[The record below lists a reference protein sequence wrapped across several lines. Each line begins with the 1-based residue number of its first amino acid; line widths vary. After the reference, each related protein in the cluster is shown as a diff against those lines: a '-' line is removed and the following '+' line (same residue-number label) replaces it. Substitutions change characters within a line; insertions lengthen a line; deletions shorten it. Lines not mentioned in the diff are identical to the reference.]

1 MSSSPSEAAAGS
13 GAPVI
18 RKVFLLALCQALAQ
32 SGNVLIIATTPLA
45 AQTLE
50 GRDFYWTTLPVTLQ
64 HLGVMLS
71 VFPAAMTGQRFGRS
85 FGFGLGSLAGMTG
98 GALCAAAIWL
108 GSFLLLCAGGVVMGF
123 AVANMQLYRFAATE
137 LAPAQYRAK
146 AISYVTSS
154 GVAAGILGPLIARL
168 TPDILPHQFLATYLA
183 LVVLHVGAFA
193 VLRLIEFPPV
203 KVEQGGGTQRPL
215 AEIATQPVYFV
226 AVIAGMASFGIMSF
240 LMTASPLAIV
250 ACGIDARE
258 SPITIFW
265 HVMGMFVPA
274 FFTGHLIVRFGVLNI
289 MLLGVAVLL
298 TAVAV
303 DVAGIDVWNFRIGM
317 LLIGVGWN
325 FLFVGAT
332 TLVTTTYRSSE
343 RGKAQALNDF
353 LVFGTTA
360 TSSLLAGIL
369 QQAWGWNA
377 LNYLA
382 LPLTA
387 VALLALLWLR
397 WDRRLPAGS

>member
-1 MSSSPSEAAAGS
+1 MSSPPSQVAAGS
-13 GAPVI
+13 GASVI
-18 RKVFLLALCQALAQ
+18 RNVFLLAVCQALAQ
-32 SGNVLIIATTPLA
+32 SGNVLIISTTALA

-71 VFPAAMTGQRFGRS
+71 VFPAAMMGQRAGRAV
-85 FGFGLGSLAGMTG
+85 GFGLGAVGGMVGGGLCSL
-98 GALCAAAIWL
+98 AIWL
-108 GSFLLLCAGGVVMGF
+108 GSFPLLCFGGLAMGF

-137 LAPAQYRAK
+137 LAPPQYRAK

-154 GVAAGILGPLIARL
+154 GVIAGIIGPLIARL
-168 TPDILPHQFLATYLA
+168 TPDLLPHQFLATYMA
-183 LVVLHVGAFA
+183 LVVLHVLAFG
-193 VLRLIEFPPV
+193 VLRLIAFPQV
-203 KVEQGGGTQRPL
+203 KVEQNAGPQRSM
-215 AEIATQPVYFV
+215 AEIATQPVYLV
-226 AVIAGMASFGIMSF
+226 AVLAAMVSFGVMSF
-240 LMTASPLAIV
+240 LMTATPLAIV
-250 ACGIDARE
+250 ACGIDGRE
-258 SPITIFW
+258 APITIFW

-274 FFTGHLIVRFGVLNI
+274 FFTGHLIVRFGVINI
-289 MLLGVAVLL
+289 MLLGVATL
-298 TAVAV
+298 VAATIV
-303 DVAGIDVWNFRIGM
+303 DLVGIDVWNFRLGLLLVGM
-317 LLIGVGWN
+317 GWN

-332 TLVTTTYRSSE
+332 TLVTTAYRPSE

-382 LPLTA
+382 LPL
-387 VALLALLWLR
+387 VGIALLAVLWLR
-397 WDRRLPAGS
+397 LRPGTAAI

>member
-1 MSSSPSEAAAGS
+1 MSSPPSQVAAGS
-13 GAPVI
+13 GASVI
-18 RKVFLLALCQALAQ
+18 RNVFLLAVCQALAQ
-32 SGNVLIIATTPLA
+32 SGNVLIISTTALA

-71 VFPAAMTGQRFGRS
+71 VFPAAMMGQRAGRAV
-85 FGFGLGSLAGMTG
+85 GFGLGAVGGMLG
-98 GALCAAAIWL
+98 GALCSLAIWL
-108 GSFLLLCAGGVVMGF
+108 GSFPLLCIGGLAMGF

-137 LAPAQYRAK
+137 LAPPHYRAK

-154 GVAAGILGPLIARL
+154 GVVAGIIGPAIARL
-168 TPDILPHQFLATYLA
+168 TPELLPQQFLATYMGLI
-183 LVVLHVGAFA
+183 VLHVLAFG
-193 VLRLIEFPPV
+193 VLRLIEFPAV
-203 KVEQGGGTQRPL
+203 KVEQGGGPQRSM
-215 AEIATQPVYFV
+215 AEIATQPVYLV
-226 AVIAGMASFGIMSF
+226 AVIAAMVSFGVMSF
-240 LMTASPLAIV
+240 LMTATPLAIV
-250 ACGIDARE
+250 ACGIDGRE
-258 SPITIFW
+258 APITIFW

-274 FFTGHLIVRFGVLNI
+274 FFTGHLINRFGVLNI
-289 MLLGVAVLL
+289 MMLGIVTLVAATV
-298 TAVAV
+298 V
-303 DVAGIDVWNFRIGM
+303 DLAGIDVWNFRLG
-317 LLIGVGWN
+317 LLLVGVGWN

-332 TLVTTTYRSSE
+332 ALVTTAYRPSE

-382 LPLTA
+382 LPL
-387 VALLALLWLR
+387 VGIALLALLWLR
-397 WDRRLPAGS
+397 LRPGAAAI

>member
-1 MSSSPSEAAAGS
+1 MSSPPSQVAAGS
-13 GAPVI
+13 GASVI
-18 RKVFLLALCQALAQ
+18 RNVFLLAVCQALAQ
-32 SGNVLIIATTPLA
+32 SGNVLIISTTALA

-71 VFPAAMTGQRFGRS
+71 VFPAAMMGQRAGRAV
-85 FGFGLGSLAGMTG
+85 GFGLGAVGGMLG
-98 GALCAAAIWL
+98 GALCSLAIWL
-108 GSFLLLCAGGVVMGF
+108 GSFPLLCIGGLAMGF

-137 LAPAQYRAK
+137 LAPPHYRAK

-154 GVAAGILGPLIARL
+154 GVVAGIIGPLIARL
-168 TPDILPHQFLATYLA
+168 TPELLPQQFLATYMGLI
-183 LVVLHVGAFA
+183 VLHVLAFG
-193 VLRLIEFPPV
+193 VLRLIEFPAV
-203 KVEQGGGTQRPL
+203 KVEQGGGPQRSM
-215 AEIATQPVYFV
+215 AEIATQPVYLV
-226 AVIAGMASFGIMSF
+226 AVIAAMVSFGVMSF
-240 LMTASPLAIV
+240 LMTATPLAIV
-250 ACGIDARE
+250 ACGIDGRE
-258 SPITIFW
+258 APITIFW

-274 FFTGHLIVRFGVLNI
+274 FFTGHLINRFGVLNI
-289 MLLGVAVLL
+289 MMLGIVTLVAATV
-298 TAVAV
+298 V
-303 DVAGIDVWNFRIGM
+303 DLAGIDVWNFRLG
-317 LLIGVGWN
+317 LLLVGVGWN

-332 TLVTTTYRSSE
+332 ALVTTAYRPSE

-382 LPLTA
+382 LPL
-387 VALLALLWLR
+387 VGIALLALLWLR
-397 WDRRLPAGS
+397 LRPGAAAI

>member
-1 MSSSPSEAAAGS
+1 MSSLPSTVAAGS
-13 GAPVI
+13 GARTI
-18 RKVFLLALCQALAQ
+18 RNVFLLALCQAVAQ
-32 SGNVLIIATTPLA
+32 SGNVLIISTTALA

-50 GRDFYWTTLPVTLQ
+50 GKDFYWTTLPVTLQ

-71 VFPAAMTGQRFGRS
+71 VFPAALTGQRFGRAV
-85 FGFGLGSLAGMTG
+85 GFGWGAVGGMTG
-98 GALCAAAIWL
+98 GALCSLAIWL
-108 GSFLLLCAGGVVMGF
+108 GSFPLLCLGGFVMGF

-137 LAPAQYRAK
+137 LAPVEYRAK

-168 TPDILPHQFLATYLA
+168 TPDLLPQQFLASYMA
-183 LVVLHVGAFA
+183 LIVLHGVCFLL
-193 VLRLIEFPPV
+193 LRLIEFPPV
-203 KVEQGGGTQRPL
+203 KVEAVSGAQRSL
-215 AEIATQPVYFV
+215 IEIATQPTYVV
-226 AVIAGMASFGIMSF
+226 AVLAAMVAFGVMSF
-240 LMTASPLAIV
+240 LMTATPLAIV
-250 ACGIDARE
+250 ACGIDLHE
-258 SPITIFW
+258 SPVTIFW

-274 FFTGHLIVRFGVLNI
+274 FFTGHLVMRFGVLNI
-289 MLLGVAVLL
+289 MLLGIAVLL
-298 TAVAV
+298 AAAAV
-303 DVAGIDVWNFRIGM
+303 DLAGIDVWNFRLGL

-332 TLVTTTYRSSE
+332 TLVTSAYRPSE
-343 RGKAQALNDF
+343 RGRAQALNDF

-382 LPLTA
+382 LPLVA
-387 VALLALLWLR
+387 VAALAVLWLR
-397 WDRRLPAGS
+397 WERRLPTPA